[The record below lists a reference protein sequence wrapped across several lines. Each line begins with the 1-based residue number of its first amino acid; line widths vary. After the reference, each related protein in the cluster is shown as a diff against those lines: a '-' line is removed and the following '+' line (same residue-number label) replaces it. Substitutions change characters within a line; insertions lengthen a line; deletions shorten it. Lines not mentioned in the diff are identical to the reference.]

1 MTNNLP
7 FERREIDKDQLPEE
21 FRQMLEQSEKEY
33 LGWNPDEQPQVIG
46 TIADIQTN
54 CDCGGYGAHNILFI
68 DSPVGNSV
76 AVHCFHTILRSQ
88 VDDRIRLGKIS
99 AGDLIAISYLGT
111 KPSKVKGHADQN
123 DYRVVVRQKGVT
135 VPKA

>member
-1 MTNNLP
+1 MAKDLP
-7 FERREIDKDQLPEE
+7 FDRQEIDKSALPEE
-21 FRQMLEQSEKEY
+21 LRQLLDQSEKEY
-33 LGWNPDEQPQVIG
+33 VGWNPEEQPQVVG
-46 TIADIQTN
+46 TVADIQTN
-54 CDCGGYGAHNILFI
+54 CDCGGYGAHNIIFI
-68 DSPVGNSV
+68 DSPVGSSV

-88 VDDRIRLGKIS
+88 VDERIRLGKIS

-123 DYRVVVRQKGVT
+123 DYRVVVRQKGGI